1 MDRKIKVMS
10 VFGTRPEAIKMCPLI
25 ARMQQEKTIEN
36 VICVTG
42 QHRFMLDQ
50 VLHIFGIRPDYDLAI
65 MQENQTL
72 TDITTGILTGMEN
85 ILQKE
90 TPDLILVHGD
100 TTTSF
105 AAALAAFYGQIPVG
119 HVEAGLRTDNRY
131 SPFPE
136 EMNRQMVARLA
147 ELHFAATESNREN
160 LLKEGVKNN
169 IFVTGNTVID
179 AMKMT
184 VKETYRFQEEILN
197 SIDFRNHKVILLTAH
212 RRENIDTPIHRICA
226 AAKRLTEVYQD
237 VQVIYPVHLNP
248 AVRKT
253 VFAMLDRQERI
264 ILTEPMN
271 VEDVHNLLARCY
283 LVMTDSGGLQ
293 EEAAA
298 LGKPVVVLRRETER
312 TEAINMGAAVLGGN
326 TEQEIFR
333 VVSSLLCEKEQYQ
346 KMSWAKNPYG
356 DGHACER
363 IVSAI
368 LDWAEKKEGKA

>member
-1 MDRKIKVMS
+1 MNRKIKVMS

-36 VICVTG
+36 VVCVTG

-212 RRENIDTPIHRICA
+212 RRENIDTLIHRICA

>member
-36 VICVTG
+36 VVCVTG

-212 RRENIDTPIHRICA
+212 RRENIDTTIHRICA